1 MESAQQML
9 LQYTQLPAWML
20 AAFAFVVVFALVKLL
35 AKAFIKK
42 SKVPV
47 GYDIL
52 DNTLG
57 SNSKQSTKKKHKLK
71 RQKASDS
78 NNQHGQKN
86 GSPGSQISENKAP
99 THSIEQTESKASK
112 KSEKKKGKSKKK
124 KNSSDDASSNAKNVA
139 AVVLLMKVNGEQSV
153 RKNNAS
159 L

>member
-78 NNQHGQKN
+78 NNQH
-86 GSPGSQISENKAP
+86 SQVSVDLSTP
-99 THSIEQTESKASK
+99 TLCQTMLLKPILWSK
-112 KSEKKKGKSKKK
+112 
-124 KNSSDDASSNAKNVA
+124 
-139 AVVLLMKVNGEQSV
+139 
-153 RKNNAS
+153 S
-159 L
+159 LTKHFQQCF